1 MKSARIPIILG
12 CFIALLMIPPG
23 ESSGR
28 TELSRMSVSEQYEM
42 GLDLARALEWYYSG
56 EYERALPAF
65 QRLSDRVMT
74 SDLMF
79 WIGAS
84 ATRAG
89 QCGLAEEMLTG
100 FLERHP
106 GHQRGRLEL
115 AMARFTC
122 GRRDQAK
129 AELSALLEDNPPP
142 EIGNV
147 ARSVLARITPRR
159 DDRKS
164 GWRLVIAQGYQ
175 HDDNVTSGPDKTLI
189 DDAGIPVRLAND
201 VKKHS
206 GGAWLSELRIE
217 GSYDPGAP
225 GGVMGNAGVDIYY
238 SRSLEADQYDYLD
251 GEVSAGLI
259 YQGENDIFRVP
270 MAYRHQEYG
279 QSPLSD
285 SFLFSPTW
293 EHFFNSTISVTGGY
307 GLTVERYDDP
317 RYEEGGYDNENHSLA
332 FGPNLFLW
340 NNRLI
345 LSARGAHE
353 MHDAD
358 TDGQSYDARHL
369 SAALFARFPTQTDLS
384 LFYRWSERTYEGA
397 GGLYPIPREDRR
409 HTLLWIITQ
418 TFLRHY
424 FASAE
429 ISYIINDSN
438 LELYEFDKTAST
450 IKVGMRF

>member
-12 CFIALLMIPPG
+12 SFIALLIVLSG
-23 ESSGR
+23 ESNGR

-56 EYERALPAF
+56 NYERALSAF
-65 QRLSDRVMT
+65 QGLSDRVMT

-79 WIGAS
+79 WIGTS

-89 QCGLAEEMLTG
+89 QCSLAEEMISG

-122 GRRDQAK
+122 GRSEEAK
-129 AELSALLEDNPPP
+129 AGLTELLEDNPPP

-147 ARSVLARITPRR
+147 ARSVLARMDG

-164 GWRLVIAQGYQ
+164 SWRMVIAQGYQ

-189 DDAGIPVRLAND
+189 DDGRIPVRLADD

-206 GGAWLSELRIE
+206 GGAWLSELRIV
-217 GSYDPGAP
+217 GSYDPGSQ
-225 GGVMGNAGVDIYY
+225 GGVMGNAGVDLYY

-251 GEVSAGLI
+251 GKVTAGLV
-259 YQGENDIFRVP
+259 YQGENDVFRIP
-270 MAYRHQEYG
+270 MAYRHQGYG
-279 QSPLSD
+279 QSPLSN

-307 GLTVERYDDP
+307 GLTVERYDDE
-317 RYEEGGYDNENHSLA
+317 RYEQGGYDNEQYALT

-340 NNRLI
+340 NNRII
-345 LSARGAHE
+345 LSARAAHE

-358 TDGQSYDARHL
+358 TDAQSYDARHL
-369 SAALFARFPTQTDLS
+369 STALFARFPTHTDLS
-384 LFYRWSERTYEGA
+384 LFYRWSERTYEAA
-397 GGLYPIPREDRR
+397 GGLYPRPREDRR
-409 HTLLWIITQ
+409 HTLLWILTQ

-424 FASAE
+424 FVSAE
-429 ISYIINDSN
+429 ISHIINDSN
-438 LELYEFDKTAST
+438 LELYDFDKTAST